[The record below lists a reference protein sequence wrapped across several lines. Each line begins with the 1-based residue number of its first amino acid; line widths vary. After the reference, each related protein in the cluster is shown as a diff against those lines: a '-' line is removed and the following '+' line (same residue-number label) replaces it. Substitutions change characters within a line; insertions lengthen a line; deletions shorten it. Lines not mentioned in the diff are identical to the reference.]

1 MSIALE
7 ITLILVLISV
17 TVGLVALLFQLR
29 KTAQGLD
36 LFLLSTKQDLA
47 QISADVHASRLRM
60 DLLAGS
66 LAVSLGEISV
76 FAKSVGEVGN
86 TVAELHARFRNTI
99 DSATRNLGG
108 IIGGISAVLA
118 FCKSRPTS
126 HESEKDHEHER
137 T

>member
-7 ITLILVLISV
+7 ITLILVLIAV
-17 TVGLVALLFQLR
+17 TIGLVSLLYQLR

-36 LFLLSTKQDLA
+36 LFLLSTKRDLS
-47 QISADVHASRLRM
+47 QISEDVHASRLRM

-76 FAKSVGEVGN
+76 FAKSVGDVGH
-86 TVAELHARFRNTI
+86 TVADLHARFRNTI

-108 IIGGISAVLA
+108 VIGGISAVLA
-118 FCKSRPTS
+118 LCKNRPIT
-126 HESEKDHEHER
+126 HEPE
-137 T
+137 